1 MRKIIAGLN
10 ISLDGFTQGPNGEM
24 DWLNL
29 DKPAGWK
36 DRHADLMQ
44 QLKSAD
50 TFLLGRVTYQIRTI
64 LAGSRDVQWK
74 NTKLIK
80 DNVAEEVTK
89 LKREPGKDILVPGG
103 AGIVSTLTDLGL
115 IDEYNLLVNP
125 VVLGKGK
132 HLFKDVNHRRDLKLV
147 KTRTLDSQIVALTY
161 ERRS

>member
-1 MRKIIAGLN
+1 M
-10 ISLDGFTQGPNGEM
+10 
-24 DWLNL
+24 
-29 DKPAGWK
+29 
-36 DRHADLMQ
+36 
-44 QLKSAD
+44 
-50 TFLLGRVTYQIRTI
+50 
-64 LAGSRDVQWK
+64 QWK